1 MEINTGK
8 GTWVNFYGIFTS
20 AMVANKQYGKTQQLI
35 SYLQQL
41 QIKSQIMIEILF
53 F

>member
-20 AMVANKQYGKTQQLI
+20 AMVANK
-35 SYLQQL
+35 
-41 QIKSQIMIEILF
+41 
-53 F
+53 